1 VEFDRARFMY
11 VKTAAGVTLWN
22 RSLSML
28 ANGHRPSAVA
38 LHLHEHF
45 GTRLDDSGPHDSD
58 CDQRVLEFFARLPI
72 PSDAIAPPS
81 IFDDPGGQV

>member
-1 VEFDRARFMY
+1 MF
-11 VKTAAGVTLWN
+11 VKTSAGVTLWN

-28 ANGHRPSAVA
+28 ANGYRPSAVA

-45 GTRLDDSGPHDSD
+45 GTRLDDSGPDDPD
-58 CDQRVLEFFARLPI
+58 CDQRALEFFARLPI

-81 IFDDPGGQV
+81 IFDDHWGRA